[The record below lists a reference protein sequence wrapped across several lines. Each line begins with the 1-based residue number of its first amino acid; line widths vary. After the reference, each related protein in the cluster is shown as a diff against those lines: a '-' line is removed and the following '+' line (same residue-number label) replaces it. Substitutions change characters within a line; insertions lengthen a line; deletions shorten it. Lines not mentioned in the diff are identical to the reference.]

1 MTRSSVTAKCTAV
14 LLAAGEATRMERPK
28 QLLAWLGFPLVG
40 YQIRQLLGSG
50 IGQIIVVLGHQ
61 VEQVRPVVE
70 EAGKGRVEIVVNRD
84 YRTGKTS
91 SIKAGLK
98 TVASG
103 QTCVL
108 LQAADQPRSA
118 QLIQLLVTQ
127 HLTNAAK
134 ISIPSHDG
142 RHGHPPVFAKSL
154 VPELLQI
161 TERGQGVREV
171 IERHQDSIH
180 EVAIDDPLV
189 LTNLNTDEDYK
200 RALSLVGKGLSNC
213 HVRG

>member
-1 MTRSSVTAKCTAV
+1 
-14 LLAAGEATRMERPK
+14 MERPK
-28 QLLAWLGFPLVG
+28 QLLDWFGFPLVG

-61 VEQVRPVVE
+61 IEEVRPVVE
-70 EAGKGRVEIVVNRD
+70 NAGKGRAEIVLNPE

-98 TVASG
+98 TVAAG

-127 HLTNAAK
+127 HLTSAAK
-134 ISIPSHDG
+134 ISIPARDG
-142 RHGHPPVFAKSL
+142 KHGHPPVFDKSL

-161 TERGQGVREV
+161 TEQGQGVREV
-171 IERHQDSIH
+171 IERYHDSIH
-180 EVAIDDPLV
+180 EVAVDDPLV
-189 LTNLNTDEDYK
+189 LTNLNTNEDYE
-200 RALSLVGKGLSNC
+200 RALLLADKRL
-213 HVRG
+213 RGQRV